1 MKEMASRHIILAS
14 TSPRR
19 QELIA
24 SLRVPFE
31 IMPSDASEEISSGL
45 EPEQI
50 VEILSL
56 RKANTVY
63 RKLSEANKHGIVV
76 GSDTI
81 VVLEGDVLGK
91 PVDDQDAVRMLSL
104 LQGRTHKV
112 YSGVACVDVVTGQSI
127 VRHRVTSVSMKP
139 LNHEQIMSYVR
150 SGEPSDK
157 AGAYAI
163 QGLGACIVDSIEGDY
178 FNVVGLPI
186 SLLSDMLSEMGM
198 DVLSSF

>member
-1 MKEMASRHIILAS
+1 MDEKASRYIILAS

-24 SLRVPFE
+24 ALRIPFE
-31 IMPSDASEEISSGL
+31 IMPSDANEDTPAGWGPSM
-45 EPEQI
+45 I
-50 VEILSL
+50 VENLAL
-56 RKANTVY
+56 RKADAVY
-63 RKLSEANKHGIVV
+63 RKMSDSRSNAIIV

-81 VVLEGDVLGK
+81 VVLESDILGK
-91 PVDDQDAVRMLSL
+91 PVDDNDAVRMISS

-112 YSGVACVDVVTGQSI
+112 FTGVACVDALTGERI
-127 VRHRVTSVSMKP
+127 VRHRMTSVRMKP
-139 LNHEQIMSYVR
+139 LNMDQVMSYVR
-150 SGEPSDK
+150 SGEPNDK

-163 QGLGACIVDSIEGDY
+163 QGLGASIIEGIEGDY

-198 DVLSSF
+198 HVLS